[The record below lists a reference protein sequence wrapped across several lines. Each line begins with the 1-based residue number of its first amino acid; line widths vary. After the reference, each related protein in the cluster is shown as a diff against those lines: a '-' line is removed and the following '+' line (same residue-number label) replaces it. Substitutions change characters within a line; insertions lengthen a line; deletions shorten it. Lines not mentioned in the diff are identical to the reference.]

1 LINLPFFIIST
12 KNKSKF
18 TTANF
23 AIGSCISAI
32 AQKMDFMTIMK
43 KKIHNVILPL
53 PKKVHSLF
61 WIFLSAFPIF
71 VFPMEVHLKGSVANN
86 LWTFQQMPILQL
98 TIVSAIESNPGERV
112 SGAYERSEQK
122 VQENSNSISQLL
134 IEKSTFASGK
144 KIFQANCS
152 VCHIG
157 GTNIIIPEKNL
168 KKNALEANGMNTLN
182 SISYQIINGKNG
194 MPAFGGRLQ
203 EDEIEI
209 LASYVLKQSLTNF
222 AEN

>member
-1 LINLPFFIIST
+1 
-12 KNKSKF
+12 
-18 TTANF
+18 
-23 AIGSCISAI
+23 
-32 AQKMDFMTIMK
+32 MK
-43 KKIHNVILPL
+43 KKIHNLILAL
-53 PKKVHSLF
+53 PKGILSLF
-61 WIFLSAFPIF
+61 WIFLSVFPIF
-71 VFPMEVHLKGSVANN
+71 AVPMEVHLKGNIANK
-86 LWTFQQMPILQL
+86 LWIFQQIPILQL
-98 TIVSAIESNPGERV
+98 PIVNATEIDPLHE
-112 SGAYERSEQK
+112 
-122 VQENSNSISQLL
+122 VQEDSNSISQLP
-134 IEKSTFASGK
+134 IEKSKFASGK

-168 KKNALEANGMNTLN
+168 KKNALEANGMNNLN

-194 MPAFGGRLQ
+194 MPAFGGRLE

>member
-1 LINLPFFIIST
+1 LQNWQLYFGNCA
-12 KNKSKF
+12 KNGRHDNSEK
-18 TTANF
+18 N
-23 AIGSCISAI
+23 
-32 AQKMDFMTIMK
+32 MK
-43 KKIHNVILPL
+43 KKIQNRILAL
-53 PKKVHSLF
+53 PKEILSLF
-61 WIFLSAFPIF
+61 WIFLSVFPIF
-71 VFPMEVHLKGSVANN
+71 AVPMEVHLKGNIANK
-86 LWTFQQMPILQL
+86 LWIFQQIPILQL
-98 TIVSAIESNPGERV
+98 PIVSATEIDSLQE
-112 SGAYERSEQK
+112 
-122 VQENSNSISQLL
+122 VQENSNSISQLP

-168 KKNALEANGMNTLN
+168 KKNALEANGMNNLN

-194 MPAFGGRLQ
+194 MPAFGGRLE